1 MSRAVTD
8 GLNDLAKKS
17 GEAARL
23 LKLIANE
30 RRLLILC
37 QLAAAGEASVGTLAD
52 AVGLS
57 QSALSQHLAKMRD
70 EEIVASRREAQT
82 MFYRIAD
89 RKVGRLLALLK
100 DIYCR

>member
-1 MSRAVTD
+1 MRKAVLG
-8 GLNDLAKKS
+8 GLADLAEKS
-17 GEAARL
+17 GAAARL

-37 QLAAAGEASVGTLAD
+37 QLAAAGEASVGALAD

-57 QSALSQHLAKMRD
+57 QSALSQHLAKMR
-70 EEIVASRREAQT
+70 EEKIVASRREAQT

-89 RKVGRLLALLK
+89 RKVARLLALLK